1 MKTTQPGIRKVA
13 ILVASLDTRAA
24 DAVLDQM
31 SDERA
36 AEVRNAIMDM
46 GDIDP
51 AEQKRVVDEFFKS
64 GGKGDCPP
72 LCAAPS
78 GPSRQ
83 RGTVPFSSGGVEL
96 DESLARRIGMP
107 TTPRR
112 PSSVDTNHD
121 GPRPFAALVDAEADK
136 LASLLSI
143 ERPQTIALVLAHLM
157 PEQSGA
163 VLVRL
168 PATLQA
174 DVVRR
179 LVDLEEADPEIL
191 KEIEAALAARL
202 SRQVTMQRRR
212 VAGMQAVSGI
222 LESCAGAV
230 GMQILD
236 NLRAHDQTLA
246 ERFTPPA
253 IDFDDLA
260 DLDDAS
266 LVEVFRAAGEELA
279 QLALIGA
286 APRLVNRIIRRLPVE
301 QAAALRQA
309 IELPGVIR
317 LSDVEEARAEMAE
330 IARQLAAQGRIRLPR
345 RHALEV
351 AA

>member
-1 MKTTQPGIRKVA
+1 MNAAQQGIRKAA

-31 SDERA
+31 PPERA
-36 AEVRNAIMDM
+36 AAVREVIMEM

-51 AEQKRVVDEFFKS
+51 AEQKRVIEDFRRS
-64 GGKGDCPP
+64 GGKVSAGS
-72 LCAAPS
+72 AAPS
-78 GPSRQ
+78 ARH
-83 RGTVPFSSGGVEL
+83 GGVEL
-96 DESLARRIGMP
+96 DEGLARRLGVG
-107 TTPRR
+107 TAPRR
-112 PSSVDTNHD
+112 PTESRHD
-121 GPRPFAALVDAEADK
+121 GPRPFAALLDAEADK

-143 ERPQTIALVLAHLM
+143 ERPQTIALVLAHLT
-157 PEQSGA
+157 PDQSGT

-168 PATLQA
+168 PAALQA
-174 DVVRR
+174 EVVRR

-191 KEIEAALAARL
+191 QEVEAALAARL

-246 ERFTPPA
+246 ERFAPPA

-286 APRLVNRIIRRLPVE
+286 DPRLVNRIIRRLPVE
-301 QAAALRQA
+301 QAAALREA

-330 IARQLAAQGRIRLPR
+330 IARQLAAQGRIRVPR
-345 RHALEV
+345 RAALEM